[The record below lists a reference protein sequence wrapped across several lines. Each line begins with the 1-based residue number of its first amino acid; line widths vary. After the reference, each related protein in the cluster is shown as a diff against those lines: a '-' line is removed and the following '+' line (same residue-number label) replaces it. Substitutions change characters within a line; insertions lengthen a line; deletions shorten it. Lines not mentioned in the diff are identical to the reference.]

1 MKKHAGFKLFQIW
14 GDVKRALCVYPE
26 HYTLVDSF
34 RTGKRFWIELGAPL
48 GQ

>member
-1 MKKHAGFKLFQIW
+1 MKKHAGFKWFQIW
-14 GDVKRALCVYPE
+14 SEGCVYPE
-26 HYTLVDSF
+26 YYTLFDSL